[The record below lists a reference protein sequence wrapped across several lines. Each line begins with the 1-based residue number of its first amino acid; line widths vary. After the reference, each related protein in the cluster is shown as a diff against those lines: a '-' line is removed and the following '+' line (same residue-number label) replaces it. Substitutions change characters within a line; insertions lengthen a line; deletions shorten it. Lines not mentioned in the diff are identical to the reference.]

1 MAQPETE
8 ARAATPSVSF
18 VHAGDVEAIA
28 VKSQI
33 REGTRRSV
41 WLEFLEL
48 TPQASIFHTRYDPGL
63 VLERHGHK
71 SDHYVFVISGEV
83 TFDTEVCRAGTLVHL
98 PRGATFG
105 PMWTGDEGAE
115 IIEIYLGDC
124 RPEPADKDEWHRIMR
139 DHDITELPNPPLPVP
154 DWFGERTD

>member
-1 MAQPETE
+1 MAEPKTDPNT
-8 ARAATPSVSF
+8 AKPVVSY
-18 VHAGDVEAIA
+18 VHGQDVEAVE

-33 REGTRRSV
+33 RDGVRRSV
-41 WLEFLEL
+41 WLKFLEL
-48 TPQASIFHTRYDPGL
+48 TPAGSVFHTRYDPGL

-83 TFDTEVCRAGTLVHL
+83 TFDGELCKAGTLVRL
-98 PRGATFG
+98 PKGATFG
-105 PMWTGDEGAE
+105 PMFTGDEGAE

-139 DHDITELPNPPLPVP
+139 EHDIDELPNPPLPVP
-154 DWFGERTD
+154 EWFGERTD